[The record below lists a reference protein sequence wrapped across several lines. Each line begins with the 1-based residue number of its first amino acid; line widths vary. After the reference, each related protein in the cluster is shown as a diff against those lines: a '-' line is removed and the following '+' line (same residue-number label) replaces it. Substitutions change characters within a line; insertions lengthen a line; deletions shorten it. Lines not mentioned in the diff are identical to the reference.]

1 MEYPIHTIET
11 HSDDRWWAGPQIYDG
26 KTLADMREIAKG
38 ILADRAK
45 TDSVR
50 IFGIFNKKRTLL
62 DEVRRSAE
70 DDGKGV
76 AEKPNKPTEG
86 KAGMEYPLYV
96 IETYADGRWWS
107 YNESFVGKTLDD
119 MRQIAKGI
127 LADSDRKQ
135 SVRIFGVFNGKRTLC
150 DEVYRDSP
158 LPKGEHYQ
166 LWYKNAHTKL
176 WLMLGKDFIQHT
188 MREMQDAALGLL
200 KSNNNHEAVRIY
212 RIDGGKKVLCEEFVR
227 NSTQID
233 NTDYY
238 RLPCG
243 RYLEDYIEYKQY
255 SFAFGSC
262 MKYEWRKGKKDGESE
277 AKDAKKTGHYIRFI
291 ASARGYDEETV
302 RILLDN
308 ALEGARK
315 WDGKIETPTVGSKYW
330 KGGTSDA
337 FI

>member
-11 HSDDRWWAGPQIYDG
+11 HSDDRWWTGPQIYDG

-62 DEVRRSAE
+62 DEVRRSAV
-70 DDGKGV
+70 DDGKGG

-86 KAGMEYPLYV
+86 KAGMEYPVYV
-96 IETYADGRWWS
+96 IETYADGRWWA
-107 YNESFVGKTLDD
+107 YNEEFVGKTLDE
-119 MRQIAKGI
+119 MKTFAKQL

-150 DEVYRDSP
+150 EEVYRDSP

-166 LWYKNAHTKL
+166 LWYKDAHTKL

-200 KSNNNHEAVRIY
+200 KNNNNHEAVRIY
-212 RIDGGKKVLCEEFVR
+212 RIDGGKKVLCEELVR

-243 RYLEDYIEYKQY
+243 RNLEDFIKWKRLE
-255 SFAFGSC
+255 FDMGSAV
-262 MKYEWRKGKKDGESE
+262 KYRFRKGKKDGESE
-277 AKDAKKTGHYIRFI
+277 GKDENKAGHYIRFT
-291 ASARGYDEETV
+291 ANWEKRDAAEVDAQV
-302 RILLDN
+302 D
-308 ALEGARK
+308 ALVKEAYE
-315 WDGKIETPTVGSKYW
+315 WDGICL
-330 KGGTSDA
+330 
-337 FI
+337 